1 MEEDKLK
8 DLFVNYMPELPSD
21 FSFITRLKHNLDQV
35 EMIRQHNI
43 EVATKRKK
51 AGAIAACVGFI
62 VGFLF
67 SLALPYIGNVMLN
80 LQSSLPS
87 DTIFKTIADNYL
99 TIAWLIIG
107 ATTVFISL
115 NTYDLSL
122 WLMKQRRVT
131 EF

>member
-8 DLFVNYMPELPSD
+8 DLFVNFKPELTSD
-21 FSFITRLKHNLDQV
+21 FSFMSKLQHNLDQV

-43 EVATKRKK
+43 ELASKRKK
-51 AGAIAACVGFI
+51 AVAIAACVGFI

-67 SLALPYIGNVMLN
+67 SLALPYIGNAIMN

-87 DTIFKTIADNYL
+87 ESTFKMIADNYL

-107 ATTVFISL
+107 GTSVFISL
-115 NTYDLSL
+115 NAYDLSL
-122 WLMKQRRVT
+122 SLMEQRKSVL
-131 EF
+131 F

>member
-1 MEEDKLK
+1 MIEDNLK
-8 DLFVNYMPELPSD
+8 DIFVNFKPELTSD
-21 FSFITRLKHNLDQV
+21 FSFMNKLKHNLDQV
-35 EMIRQHNI
+35 EIIRQHNI

-51 AGAIAACVGFI
+51 AAAIAACAGFI

-67 SLALPYIGNVMLN
+67 SLALPYIGNVMMN

-87 DTIFKTIADNYL
+87 DTIFETIADNYL

-115 NTYDLSL
+115 NAYDLSL
-122 WLMKQRRVT
+122 WLMKQRHVT
-131 EF
+131 DV